1 MGKNGGEKVSD
12 KSRNPLPLDTA
23 SASSLFASKG
33 GEKTTSAGNP
43 KPERKKEPM
52 KAEDKGAIS
61 PAMTNE
67 PRRKRDWTIN
77 LSEVTRADQDPL
89 LGCLAALTK
98 LFDDPRTPDA
108 LIYGLPLEGNRLTPQ
123 LFVRAAERVGISARI
138 SNRSLDKI
146 PDVVLPCVILLKDRR
161 ACILLSRNDHEATVI
176 FPETGEGSDSLP
188 LKELEELYAGYTILT
203 RPSFKYR
210 VDKDEKLQNRS
221 GSWFWGTMR
230 QFWPTYLQ
238 VIVAAFLIN
247 SFALASPLFI
257 MNVYDRVVPN
267 RALETLWVLAIG
279 VIIVIGFDLLLKSLR
294 AYFVDNAGKR
304 ADVLLSSR
312 IFEQVLNL
320 QVKARPTSAGAFAN
334 HLREFETLRDFFTSV
349 TVTAL
354 VDLPFLGIFLFI
366 IYLIGGPL
374 FIIPAV
380 AIPAVLIIGLFLQ
393 WPMRRAVAKTSEE
406 AAQKHGV
413 IIETIS
419 ALDTV
424 KSMGIEGHMQ
434 KEWER
439 FVGKTAETGV
449 AARFFAGLGI
459 NLSATAMQLVTVG
472 VVVYGVILM
481 GEPNST
487 ITVGALIAC
496 TILTGRTMAP
506 LGQIA
511 GLLTRLNQAMVALK
525 GLNNIMSLPVER
537 GAEKRQL
544 SRPNIQGDI
553 EFKNVTFKYPGSD
566 LPSLN
571 DVSFKIR
578 AGEKVG
584 IIGPV
589 GSGKTTI
596 SRLLINLYEPDEG
609 AVLIDG
615 TDIRQIDPS
624 DIRRSIGSVMQDITL
639 FQASVRQNITMGH
652 PQADDEMILN
662 AAKLSGVHDFISKH
676 PHGYDLHVGE
686 KGATLSGGQRQTIGL
701 ARAFLPNPPIL
712 MLDEPTSAMDLN
724 SERQLINRMQSYID
738 GKTVLLVTHR
748 TSLFSLVNRIIVL
761 GNGKIAADGPRDEIL
776 KLGQSGNAAS
786 RTVSATV
793 TKPLPRKEE

>member
-1 MGKNGGEKVSD
+1 MARKKQNPEGDNSTEAGGLGLKE
-12 KSRNPLPLDTA
+12 A
-23 SASSLFASKG
+23 ESLFAPQD
-33 GEKTTSAGNP
+33 GEQKQQDPKILTADAVTAALLAREARTTEGT
-43 KPERKKEPM
+43 PE
-52 KAEDKGAIS
+52 
-61 PAMTNE
+61 PASWQV
-67 PRRKRDWTIN
+67 D
-77 LSEVTRADQDPL
+77 LSDVTRADQDSL
-89 LGCLAALTK
+89 LGCLTAITK

-108 LIYGLPLEGNRLTPQ
+108 LIYGLPLEDNRLTPR

-138 SNRSLDKI
+138 SNRRLDRV
-146 PDVVLPCVILLKDRR
+146 PDMVLPAVILLKNRS
-161 ACILLSRNDHEATVI
+161 ACVLLAREEGQAKVI
-176 FPETGEGSDSLP
+176 FPETGEGMARIP
-188 LKELEELYAGYTILT
+188 MAELEAMYDGYVILV
-203 RPSFKYR
+203 RPNFRHR
-210 VDKDEKLQNRS
+210 VDKDETLEKRK
-221 GSWFWGTMR
+221 GSWFWGTMW
-230 QFWPTYLQ
+230 QFWPVYLQ
-238 VIVAAFLIN
+238 VVVAAFLIN

-267 RALETLWVLAIG
+267 HALETLWVLALG
-279 VIIVIGFDLLLKSLR
+279 VVTVIGFDFLLKSLR

-312 IFEQVLNL
+312 IFEQVLNI
-320 QVKARPTSAGAFAN
+320 QIKARPASAGAFAN
-334 HLREFETLRDFFTSV
+334 HLREFETLREFFTSA

-366 IYLIGGPL
+366 IYLIGGE
-374 FIIPAV
+374 IVIVPAM
-380 AIPAVLIIGLFLQ
+380 AIPIVILIGLILQ
-393 WPMRRAVAKTSEE
+393 WPMRRAVSKTTEE
-406 AAQKHGV
+406 SSLKHGV

-424 KSMGIEGHMQ
+424 KSMGVEGHMQ

-439 FVGKTAETGV
+439 FVGKTAQTSV

-459 NLSATAMQLVTVG
+459 NLSAAAMQLVTVC
-472 VVVYGVILM
+472 VVVFGVLKM
-481 GEPNST
+481 SEPDST
-487 ITVGALIAC
+487 MTVGALIAS

-511 GLLTRLNQAMVALK
+511 GLLTRMNQAMVALK
-525 GLNNIMSLPVER
+525 GLNNIMALPVER
-537 GAEKRQL
+537 SADKRQL
-544 SRPNIQGDI
+544 SRPNIQGNI
-553 EFKNVTFKYPGSD
+553 EFKDVTFKYPGTNIPALD
-566 LPSLN
+566 N
-571 DVSFKIR
+571 VSFKIR

-662 AAKLSGVHDFISKH
+662 AAKLAGVHDFISRH

-686 KGATLSGGQRQTIGL
+686 KGATMSGGQKQCIGL

-724 SERQLINRMQSYID
+724 SERRLIARMQEYVKN
-738 GKTVLLVTHR
+738 KTVLLVTHR
-748 TSLFSLVNRIIVL
+748 TSLFSLVDRIIVL

-776 KLGQSGNAAS
+776 KMSQPQV
-786 RTVSATV
+786 RKMSAQISPAT
-793 TKPLPRKEE
+793 PPRKA

>member
-1 MGKNGGEKVSD
+1 MADNKENSVPRKLKKSLALDHEMANELFTTKDGEQKQQPQISHEEAVKAATFSRQESEAKLTVSE
-12 KSRNPLPLDTA
+12 
-23 SASSLFASKG
+23 
-33 GEKTTSAGNP
+33 EKTENWQV
-43 KPERKKEPM
+43 E
-52 KAEDKGAIS
+52 
-61 PAMTNE
+61 
-67 PRRKRDWTIN
+67 
-77 LSEVTRADQDPL
+77 LSEVRRADQDCL
-89 LGCLAALTK
+89 LGCLTAITK
-98 LFDDPRTPDA
+98 LFDDPRTDDA
-108 LIYGLPLEGNRLTPQ
+108 LIYGLPLEDNKLTPK

-138 SNRSLDKI
+138 SNRRLDKI
-146 PDVVLPCVILLKDRR
+146 PAVVLPCVILMKERR
-161 ACILLSRNDHEATVI
+161 ACVLLSRTTDQAKVI
-176 FPETGEGSDSLP
+176 FPETGEGMETIP
-188 LKELEELYAGYTILT
+188 LAELEELYAGYAILV
-203 RPSFKYR
+203 RPNFKHR
-210 VDKDEKLQNRS
+210 VDKDEKLLDRT
-221 GSWFWGTMR
+221 GSWFWGTMW

-238 VIVAAFLIN
+238 VIIAAFLIN

-279 VIIVIGFDLLLKSLR
+279 VVTVIAFDFLLKSLR

-312 IFEQVLNL
+312 IFEQVLNI
-320 QVKARPTSAGAFAN
+320 QIKARPASAGAFAN

-366 IYLIGGPL
+366 IYLIGGSIV
-374 FIIPAV
+374 IIPAT
-380 AIPAVLIIGLFLQ
+380 AIPIVLMIGLFLQ
-393 WPMRRAVAKTSEE
+393 WPMRRAIARTTEE
-406 AAQKHGV
+406 ASMKHGV

-439 FVGKTAETGV
+439 FVGKTAETSV
-449 AARFFAGLGI
+449 AARFFSGLGI
-459 NLSATAMQLVTVG
+459 NLSAASMQLVTVG
-472 VVVYGVILM
+472 VVVYGVIQM
-481 GEPNST
+481 SHPDST
-487 ITVGALIAC
+487 MTVGALIAS

-511 GLLTRLNQAMVALK
+511 GLLTRMNQAMVALK
-525 GLNNIMSLPVER
+525 GLNHIMALPVER

-544 SRPNIQGDI
+544 SRPNIQGNI
-553 EFKNVTFKYPGSD
+553 EFKDVTFKYPGSN
-566 LPSLN
+566 LPSLSN
-571 DVSFKIR
+571 VSFKIN

-609 AVLIDG
+609 SILIDG

-624 DIRRSIGSVMQDITL
+624 DIRRSVGSVMQDITL
-639 FQASVRQNITMGH
+639 FQATVRQNITMGH
-652 PQADDEMILN
+652 PQADDEMILK
-662 AAKLSGVHDFISKH
+662 AAQLSGVHDFISRH

-686 KGATLSGGQRQTIGL
+686 KGATMSGGQRQSIGL
-701 ARAFLPNPPIL
+701 ARALLPNPPIL

-724 SERQLINRMQSYID
+724 SERRLISRLRGYMEN
-738 GKTVLLVTHR
+738 KTVLLVTHR
-748 TSLFSLVNRIIVL
+748 TSLFSLVDRIIVL

-776 KLGQSGNAAS
+776 KLGQPGQAQPLRMSAS
-786 RTVSATV
+786 I
-793 TKPLPRKEE
+793 TKSPLNGPKDQ

>member
-1 MGKNGGEKVSD
+1 MSEN
-12 KSRNPLPLDTA
+12 SRNPLPLSIKAAADVFATKKNEQKMQKSDLKIRKPNA
-23 SASSLFASKG
+23 SESTEADAGPDREYRPKVESKG
-33 GEKTTSAGNP
+33 S
-43 KPERKKEPM
+43 
-52 KAEDKGAIS
+52 
-61 PAMTNE
+61 
-67 PRRKRDWTIN
+67 WQIN

-89 LGCLAALTK
+89 LGCLVALTK
-98 LFDDPRTPDA
+98 LFDNPRTADA
-108 LIYGLPLEGNRLTPQ
+108 LIYGLPLEDNKLTPA
-123 LFVRAAERVGISARI
+123 LFVRAADRVGISARI
-138 SNRSLDKI
+138 TNRKIEKI
-146 PDVVLPCVILLKDRR
+146 PEVVLPCVILLNDRR
-161 ACILLSRNDHEATVI
+161 ACILLSREDGKASVI
-176 FPETGEGSDSLP
+176 FPETGEGNDSLP
-188 LKELEELYAGYTILT
+188 LKELEEAYAGYAILT

-210 VDKDEKLQNRS
+210 VDKDEKLMERT
-221 GSWFWGTMR
+221 GSWFWGTMW

-238 VIVAAFLIN
+238 VIIAAFLIN

-267 RALETLWVLAIG
+267 RAIETLWVLAIG
-279 VIIVIGFDLLLKSLR
+279 VVTVIGFDLLLKSLR

-320 QVKARPTSAGAFAN
+320 QVKARPASAGAFAN

-354 VDLPFLGIFLFI
+354 VDLPFLAIFLFI

-374 FIIPAV
+374 FIIPAT
-380 AIPAVLIIGLFLQ
+380 AVPLVLLIGLFLQ
-393 WPMRRAVAKTSEE
+393 WPMRRAVSKTSEE

-439 FVGKTAETGV
+439 FVGKTAETSV

-459 NLSATAMQLVTVG
+459 NLSAAAMQLVTVG

-481 GEPNST
+481 GEPDSS

-525 GLNNIMSLPVER
+525 GLNHIMSLPVER
-537 GAEKRQL
+537 GAGKHQL

-553 EFKNVTFKYPGSD
+553 EFKDVTFKYPGSD

-571 DVSFKIR
+571 NVSFKIR

-624 DIRRSIGSVMQDITL
+624 DIRRSIGSVMQDTTL
-639 FQASVRQNITMGH
+639 FQASVRQNITLGH

-662 AAKLSGVHDFISKH
+662 AAKLSGVHDFISRH

-686 KGATLSGGQRQTIGL
+686 KGATMSGGQRQAIGL

-712 MLDEPTSAMDLN
+712 MLDEPTSSMDIN
-724 SERQLINRMQSYID
+724 SERRLISRIREYME

-748 TSLFSLVNRIIVL
+748 TSLFSLVDRIIVL
-761 GNGKIAADGPRDEIL
+761 GNGKVAADGPRDEIL
-776 KLGQSGNAAS
+776 KLGQSANAPS
-786 RTVSATV
+786 KSVTTSV
-793 TKPLPRKEE
+793 TKSPRREPED

>member
-1 MGKNGGEKVSD
+1 MSETSHRTKAPNTD
-12 KSRNPLPLDTA
+12 
-23 SASSLFASKG
+23 SA
-33 GEKTTSAGNP
+33 
-43 KPERKKEPM
+43 KEPQPADDRQ
-52 KAEDKGAIS
+52 KAQTAEELAHVAAAFKADEQTKATLPVTTQHG
-61 PAMTNE
+61 
-67 PRRKRDWTIN
+67 DWTVN
-77 LSEVTRADQDPL
+77 LSEVTRADQDSL

-108 LIYGLPLEGNRLTPQ
+108 LIYGLPLENNRLTPA
-123 LFVRAAERVGISARI
+123 LFVRAAERVGLSARI
-138 SNRSLDKI
+138 SNRKLADI
-146 PDVVLPCVILLKDRR
+146 PDMVLPCVLLLKERR
-161 ACILLSRNDHEATVI
+161 ACILLSVADGYASVV
-176 FPETGEGSDSLP
+176 FPETGEGTDRIP
-188 LKELEELYAGYTILT
+188 LENLKELYAGYAILT
-203 RPSFKYR
+203 RPNFKYR
-210 VDKDEKLQNRS
+210 VEKDERLMDRK
-221 GSWFWGTMR
+221 GSWFWGTMW

-238 VIVAAFLIN
+238 VIIAAFLIN

-267 RALETLWVLAIG
+267 RAMETLWVLAIG
-279 VIIVIGFDLLLKSLR
+279 VITVIGFDLLLKTLR

-320 QVKARPTSAGAFAN
+320 QVKARPASAGAFAN

-374 FIIPAV
+374 FMIPA
-380 AIPAVLIIGLFLQ
+380 IAVPVVLVIGLLLQ
-393 WPMRRAVAKTSEE
+393 WPMQRAVARTSEE

-439 FVGKTAETGV
+439 FVGKTAETSV

-459 NLSATAMQLVTVG
+459 NLSAAAMQLVTVA
-472 VVVYGVILM
+472 VVVYGVHLM

-487 ITVGALIAC
+487 MTVGALIAS

-553 EFKNVTFKYPGSD
+553 EFKDVTFKYPGSD
-566 LPSLN
+566 LPALN
-571 DVSFKIR
+571 NVSFRIS

-596 SRLLINLYEPDEG
+596 SRLLINLYEPNEG

-639 FQASVRQNITMGH
+639 FQATVRQNITLGH

-662 AAKLSGVHDFISKH
+662 AARLSGVHDFISKH
-676 PHGYDLHVGE
+676 PHGYDLQVGE
-686 KGATLSGGQRQTIGL
+686 KGATMSGGQRQAIGL

-724 SERQLINRMQSYID
+724 SERRLIARLEEHIAD
-738 GKTVLLVTHR
+738 KTVILVTHR
-748 TSLFSLVNRIIVL
+748 TSLFSLVDRIIVL
-761 GNGKIAADGPRDEIL
+761 GNGKIAADGPRDKIL
-776 KLGQSGNAAS
+776 KLGQTGNGS
-786 RTVSATV
+786 RNVSASIGR
-793 TKPLPRKEE
+793 PALRDGGE

>member
-1 MGKNGGEKVSD
+1 MDIEAAED
-12 KSRNPLPLDTA
+12 
-23 SASSLFASKG
+23 LFVSKG
-33 GEKTTSAGNP
+33 GDATKVEKDTIARDSRP
-43 KPERKKEPM
+43 PSEPVESGETEN
-52 KAEDKGAIS
+52 AA
-61 PAMTNE
+61 
-67 PRRKRDWTIN
+67 DWQIN

-108 LIYGLPLEGNRLTPQ
+108 LIYGLPLEDNKLTPS

-138 SNRSLDKI
+138 TNRKLENI
-146 PDVVLPCVILLKDRR
+146 PDVVLPCVILLNGRR
-161 ACILLSRNDHEATVI
+161 ACVLLERDNGRAKVI
-176 FPETGEGSDSLP
+176 FPETGEGTDSLP
-188 LKELEELYAGYTILT
+188 LKELEDLYVGYAILT
-203 RPSFKYR
+203 RPNFKYR
-210 VDKDEKLQNRS
+210 VDKDEKLLQRT
-221 GSWFWGTMR
+221 GSWFWGTMW
-230 QFWPTYLQ
+230 QFWPTFVQ
-238 VIVAAFLIN
+238 VLIAAFLIN

-279 VIIVIGFDLLLKSLR
+279 VITVIGFDLLLKTLR

-304 ADVLLSSR
+304 ADILLSSR

-320 QVKARPTSAGAFAN
+320 QVKARPASAGAFAN

-354 VDLPFLGIFLFI
+354 VDLPFLAIFLFI

-374 FIIPAV
+374 FIVPAV
-380 AIPAVLIIGLFLQ
+380 AIPIVLFVGLFLQ

-439 FVGKTAETGV
+439 FVGKTAQTSV

-459 NLSATAMQLVTVG
+459 NLSAAAMQLVTVG

-481 GEPNST
+481 GEPDSS

-525 GLNNIMSLPVER
+525 GLNKIMSLPVER

-544 SRPNIQGDI
+544 SRPNIRGDI
-553 EFKNVTFKYPGSD
+553 EFKDVTFKYPGSD

-571 DVSFKIR
+571 NVSFKIR

-639 FQASVRQNITMGH
+639 FQATVRQNITMGH

-686 KGATLSGGQRQTIGL
+686 KGATMSGGQRQAIGL

-712 MLDEPTSAMDLN
+712 MLDEPTSSMDLN
-724 SERQLINRMQSYID
+724 SERRLIARLKNYME

-748 TSLFSLVNRIIVL
+748 TSLFSLVDRIIVL
-761 GNGKIAADGPRDEIL
+761 GNGKVAADGPRDEIL
-776 KLGQSGNAAS
+776 KLGQSGKNTTKS
-786 RTVSATV
+786 VTATV
-793 TKPLPRKEE
+793 GKPTVRGTRE